1 MRKGRHMSTTDFSD
15 IVGVF
20 RERSH
25 AEQAM
30 ESLKQAGF
38 GEEQFHL
45 TEYNPPGA
53 EETPSPKLLASQKRF
68 IVMVKTP
75 ERDQEAAGIMAQHG
89 ANNTDL
95 PAGIR
100 IVHGTI
106 ITANAETVDLIPGS
120 TASTQQGSSD
130 SLFGE
135 VQVPGHPGEIIMM
148 GDPNAP
154 QE

>member
-20 RERSH
+20 RDRSN

-38 GEEQFHL
+38 GEDHIQL
-45 TEYNPPGA
+45 TEFNPPGA
-53 EETPSPKLLASQKRF
+53 EETPSPTLQASEMRL
-68 IVMVKTP
+68 IVLVKTSD
-75 ERDQEAAGIMAQHG
+75 RDQEAVGIMAQHG
-89 ANNTDL
+89 ANNADL
-95 PAGIR
+95 PAGTR
-100 IVHGTI
+100 LVHGTV

-120 TASTQQGSSD
+120 TASANQSSSD

-135 VQVPGHPGEIIMM
+135 AQVPGHPGEITMM
-148 GDPNAP
+148 D
-154 QE
+154 